1 LRRATALPA
10 SPPEA
15 PFTLGVLLWQ
25 TGRGAEAE
33 PWFREAVARRPE
45 SADAHY
51 MLATVLRQTGKPDEA
66 LTELR
71 AAIGLR
77 ADLIEAHQSLAQ
89 LLTQRG
95 DEEGARRAQAEA
107 DRLTRRKADAQ
118 ASAFALS
125 VGRQKLKNGDRAGA
139 IAQFREA
146 LRLADDNADAHYAL
160 AQALTQAGAVA
171 EARKH
176 FEMAK
181 KLAPHA
187 PSSESGK

>member
-1 LRRATALPA
+1 
-10 SPPEA
+10 
-15 PFTLGVLLWQ
+15 
-25 TGRGAEAE
+25 
-33 PWFREAVARRPE
+33 VARKPE

-51 MLATVLRQTGKPDEA
+51 MLATVLRQMGRADDA
-66 LTELR
+66 VAELR
-71 AAIGLR
+71 TAISLR

-95 DEEGARRAQAEA
+95 DGDGARRAQAEA

-125 VGRQKLKNGDRAGA
+125 VGRQKLKSGDRPGA

-146 LRLADDNADAHYAL
+146 LRLADDNGDAHYAL
-160 AQALTQAGAVA
+160 AQALKQAGALA

-176 FEMAK
+176 FEQAK
-181 KLAPHA
+181 KLSPHG
-187 PSSESGK
+187 PSAETDK